1 MANHCF
7 ALAHSKTR
15 APRAVHFAQ
24 WTAQLV
30 IGVRALRRMTDEGFA
45 ANPSGARRDSNR
57 TDIVV
62 RPQGEAGGHP
72 LLP

>member
-7 ALAHSKTR
+7 ALAHSKSR
-15 APRAVHFAQ
+15 APRAAHFAQ

-45 ANPSGARRDSNR
+45 ASPRGGSSRS
-57 TDIVV
+57 DIVV
-62 RPQGEAGGHP
+62 RPQGEAGEHP